1 MTSHTDNEKS
11 STPPVGI
18 TLGFNWLADLK
29 VRVGQWLEE
38 RHQKRIDSYHGMS
51 IYTGGFTTLA
61 NLKVRFGQWLE
72 KRRNLNA

>member
-1 MTSHTDNEKS
+1 MTPHTDTERTPREPA
-11 STPPVGI
+11 ST

-29 VRVGQWLEE
+29 VRFGGWLEE
-38 RHQKRIDSYHGMS
+38 RRQERIDSYHGVS

-72 KRRNLNA
+72 KRNNDM